1 MQTLRRAIRAYPL
14 VASTLLVGV
23 VGLLLLATPAREV
36 APWFVGVYALAIA
49 AWEAVQMVR
58 SLVRGNLG
66 LDILA
71 VTAITAAVL
80 VGEPWAAL
88 VVVLMLTGG
97 EALEHYAENRSK
109 RELVALLD
117 RAPRT
122 ATRVL
127 GPAKAAIDS
136 REMGSV
142 SGVAGSSSSSASQTS
157 TATDGIA
164 ASDLLE
170 EVPVDQIVIGDTLL
184 VRPGEVVPVDAILLA
199 ADASFDE
206 SSLTGESLP
215 VERSHGELIAS
226 GVVNGSTAIYL
237 RAKSLA
243 ADSQYQQIVALVE
256 QAQQS
261 KAPTVR
267 LADRY
272 ALPFTVFSLA
282 IAAAA
287 WAISG
292 DPTRFAE
299 VLVVATPCPLLIA
312 APVAF
317 LGGMSRAARHG
328 LIVKSGGTLEQ
339 LARVRSAAFD
349 KTGTLTSGRPALART
364 HLEPGVTE
372 SQLLQLAA
380 SAEVYSSHVL
390 AAAIVQ
396 TAKDQRLPILAMR
409 DAREFAT
416 NGVQA
421 TLDAA
426 VEAGHVGEMGRSGV
440 MAGSDETAS
449 VADTGAALNPPPGM
463 PGGTVRVGKPNWVA
477 EATSGLERV
486 ALESGELAI
495 YVSLGER
502 YLGALIMRDHV
513 RPEAA
518 SIIAELRDL
527 GVERLLIVTG
537 DIKSTAAAIASEVGI
552 TEVHAESTPEG
563 KVQIAAGITPRPL
576 LMTGDG
582 LNDAPVLAAADV
594 GFAMGARGATAA
606 SESADVV
613 ARFDTLAGVAH
624 AVRIGRDT
632 VRIAVQSIW
641 MGILLSVALM
651 LVAAFG
657 FLPALVGAWMQ
668 ELVDLVAILGALRA
682 IGPRAERRRKPN

>member
-1 MQTLRRAIRAYPL
+1 MVRLKRAIRAYPL
-14 VASTLLVGV
+14 VASTILVAV
-23 VGLLLLATPAREV
+23 IGLVLLATPARAV
-36 APWFVGVYALAIA
+36 ASWLVGAYALGIA

-58 SLVRGNLG
+58 SLLRGNLG

-97 EALEHYAENRSK
+97 EALENYAENRSK

-127 GPAKAAIDS
+127 GELSNEP
-136 REMGSV
+136 G
-142 SGVAGSSSSSASQTS
+142 ASER
-157 TATDGIA
+157 
-164 ASDLLE
+164 LE
-170 EVPVDQIVIGDTLL
+170 EVAVGEISVGDVLL
-184 VRPGEVVPVDAILLA
+184 VRAGEVVPVDAVLLA
-199 ADASFDE
+199 PTASFDE

-215 VERSHGELIAS
+215 VERSAGEIVAS
-226 GVVNGSTAIYL
+226 GVVNGSSAIHL
-237 RAKSLA
+237 RANTLA
-243 ADSQYQQIVALVE
+243 ADSQYQQIVALV
-256 QAQQS
+256 QRAQES

-272 ALPFTVFSLA
+272 AVPFTLLSLA

-287 WAISG
+287 WIASG
-292 DPTRFAE
+292 DATRFAE

-317 LGGMSRAARHG
+317 LGGMSRAAKHG
-328 LIVKSGGTLEQ
+328 LIVKGGGTLEQ
-339 LARVRSAAFD
+339 LARVKSAAFD
-349 KTGTLTSGRPALART
+349 KTGTLTSGHPELTRMVVAKGFDED
-364 HLEPGVTE
+364 H
-372 SQLLQLAA
+372 LLQLAA

-396 TAKDQRLPILAMR
+396 TAREHRLPILAMS
-409 DAREFAT
+409 DAHEYAT
-416 NGVQA
+416 NGVE
-421 TLDAA
+421 TVLDGG
-426 VEAGHVGEMGRSGV
+426 AGV
-440 MAGSDETAS
+440 
-449 VADTGAALNPPPGM
+449 
-463 PGGTVRVGKPNWVA
+463 VRVGKPAWVA
-477 EATSGLERV
+477 EAAAGLERV
-486 ALESGELAI
+486 PLDAGELAI
-495 YVSLGER
+495 YVALDER
-502 YLGALIMRDHV
+502 FVGALVMRDSL

-518 SIIAELRDL
+518 HTVRRLHELGL
-527 GVERLLIVTG
+527 ERMLIVTG
-537 DIKSTAAAIASEVGI
+537 DVAATAQAVADELGI
-552 TEVHAESTPEG
+552 DEVHAECTPSS
-563 KVQIAAGITPRPL
+563 KVQIAASVTPRPL
-576 LMTGDG
+576 IMTGDG

-613 ARFDTLAGVAH
+613 NRFDTIKGVAD

-632 VRIAVQSIW
+632 VRIALQSIW
-641 MGILLSVALM
+641 IGILLSVALM

-657 FLPALVGAWMQ
+657 FLPALLGAWTQ

-682 IGPRAERRRKPN
+682 IGTRADRRPE

>member
-426 VEAGHVGEMGRSGV
+426 VEAGHVG
-440 MAGSDETAS
+440 AT
-449 VADTGAALNPPPGM
+449 
-463 PGGTVRVGKPNWVA
+463 GGTVRVGKPNWVA